1 MEKIVN
7 IRVEQIYPHPDNP
20 RKEIGDISELTESIK
35 KNGIMQNLTVIPIS
49 ALTEE
54 SDNQP
59 SAEAISLL
67 SDFYALIGNRR
78 LAAAKEAGII
88 EVPCKIVSKISKKE
102 QIGIMLEENMQRNDL
117 TIFEQAQGFQ
127 MMMDLGET
135 AETIAEKTGFS
146 TTTVYHRLN
155 IAKLNQKELQKKE
168 NTDGFQMS
176 LADLYELEK
185 IKDIKTRNKVLK
197 EAKSSRD
204 LAARAQTAARDEK
217 RDENAKAIIKELKK
231 LGVQPAPEKTNWW
244 DNKWEKVKDVD
255 LDKTPK
261 GIKLQGKGPFYYLR
275 SYSTVY
281 ILKKAEKKEK
291 KKTKTEPLWE
301 KRENNKKG
309 IKAIVKNMD
318 KRRRQ
323 FVLDIIAGTIEPVK
337 EENEIKDAIWESLIE
352 YGSGTYRSTISEF
365 YSKKSY
371 YNCTSEEKEEINKW
385 VDALSVLQQM
395 LVLLCVAMNSIEP
408 FDYFSKFDA
417 GRIEKYIKA
426 QKVLEKYGWFN
437 TDEEQQVLDGTHEL
451 YEKQEQQ

>member
-20 RKEIGDISELTESIK
+20 RKEIGDISELTESIR

-54 SDNQP
+54 PDTQP
-59 SAEAISLL
+59 SADEISLL
-67 SDFYALIGNRR
+67 SDFHALIGHRR
-78 LAAAKEAGII
+78 LAAAKEAGLT

-127 MMMDLGET
+127 MMLDLGET

-197 EAKSSRD
+197 EASNSRD

-217 RDENAKAIIKELKK
+217 RAENTKELLKELRK
-231 LGVQPAPEKTNWW
+231 LGVQPAPAKTNWW
-244 DNKWEKVKDVD
+244 DNKWERVKDFD

-261 GIKLQGKGPFYYLR
+261 GIKLQGKGPFYYLQN
-275 SYSTVY
+275 YSTMY
-281 ILKKAEKKEK
+281 ILKKTEKKEK
-291 KKTKTEPLWE
+291 KKTEIDLLWE
-301 KRENNKKG
+301 KRENNKKS

-323 FVLDIIAGTIEPVK
+323 FVLDIISGEIPSIK
-337 EENEIKDAIWESLIE
+337 EEDGIKDKIFEALLENGTGLWKSSLFKFYMQKDSYKCTPEENNETEDWIN
-352 YGSGTYRSTISEF
+352 SLTILNKLLIFLCSEMDDVEPYDY
-365 YSKKSY
+365 YSRYASEKVKKYSRAQ
-371 YNCTSEEKEEINKW
+371 EILKE
-385 VDALSVLQQM
+385 
-395 LVLLCVAMNSIEP
+395 
-408 FDYFSKFDA
+408 
-417 GRIEKYIKA
+417 
-426 QKVLEKYGWFN
+426 YGWFN
-437 TDEEQQVLDGTHEL
+437 TEEEQQVLDGTHEL
-451 YEKQEQQ
+451 YEQQSEK